1 MIPIDIGKAR
11 IEKVIE
17 IASMDLAEDW
27 LFPNIQAKD
36 IDAEID
42 WLDPSCIDKVSRK
55 LKLSFHS
62 FLIRTPSRNILID
75 TCNGNHK
82 ERPSMPA
89 WHRLNTRY
97 LDNLGR
103 LGLRPEDIDLVLCTH
118 LHADHVG
125 WNTRL
130 DNGRWVPTFPRA
142 RYLMGRQEFDHYHRL
157 NLDNPTA
164 PINRGSFVDSVLPI
178 VEAGRAIFVDAGDQV
193 MTELGTDVY
202 VESAPGHTPGNLLVH
217 ICHGH
222 EHAIMS
228 GDVIHHPIQCARPH
242 LSNAADFNEA
252 AALRSRLNLLESC
265 ADNSK
270 ILLTGH
276 FAGPTAGHVV
286 SHGSAFQFK
295 FLTADSPV
303 A

>member
-1 MIPIDIGKAR
+1 MQPINIGNAR
-11 IEKVIE
+11 IEKLVE
-17 IASMDLAEDW
+17 IASMDLAADW
-27 LFPNIQAKD
+27 LLPNILSTD

-42 WLDPSCIDKVSRK
+42 WMDPRCIDKISRK

-62 FLIRTPSRNILID
+62 FVIRTPTQNILVD

-82 ERPSMPA
+82 ERPSMPE
-89 WHRLNTRY
+89 WHRLNTNY
-97 LDNLGR
+97 LENLSR

-130 DNGRWVPTFPRA
+130 ENGRWIPTFPRA
-142 RYLMGRQEFDHYHRL
+142 RYLMGRQEFEHYHRL
-157 NLDNPTA
+157 HGENPAA
-164 PINRGSFVDSVLPI
+164 PINRGSFSDSVLPV
-178 VEAGRAIFVDAGDQV
+178 VEAGRAVFVDAGDQV
-193 MTELGTDVY
+193 ATELGTNVRL
-202 VESAPGHTPGNLLVH
+202 ESAPGHTPGNLLVH
-217 ICHGH
+217 VCYGH

-242 LSNAADFNEA
+242 LSNAADFNGA
-252 AALRSRLNLLESC
+252 AALQTRLNLLESC

-276 FAGPTAGHVV
+276 FAGTTAGHVV
-286 SHGSAFQFK
+286 SHGSAFRFR
-295 FLTADSPV
+295 FCG
-303 A
+303 